1 MSSTGAP
8 GATSVRAYSD
18 VEYVFEP
25 HSAEMPPLRPYLRD
39 LWERRRFIAEVA
51 RAEIRGKR
59 NSTIAGQ
66 LWAVLDPLFQ
76 AALYF
81 FLITVLRGGTRG
93 GAELAALIFCV
104 FLFQTTATALNE
116 GGKSVVSNKGL
127 MLNSSF
133 PRAMLPLTAVY
144 KGMLGLVPSA
154 AIYLVVHLVLRQP
167 LGSGLL
173 LLPLLLLIQT
183 VMNIGVAMLVA
194 TLTVFI
200 RDVGNALTYIQR
212 LLFFTTPVIYP
223 ASTLSPGLASILSW
237 NPFFCLFVC
246 YRAVVAGGMP
256 PGGFLLRAAVMSVV
270 LFIVGARTFLSHER
284 AFALH
289 L

>member
-1 MSSTGAP
+1 
-8 GATSVRAYSD
+8 
-18 VEYVFEP
+18 
-25 HSAEMPPLRPYLRD
+25 
-39 LWERRRFIAEVA
+39 
-51 RAEIRGKR
+51 
-59 NSTIAGQ
+59 
-66 LWAVLDPLFQ
+66 
-76 AALYF
+76 
-81 FLITVLRGGTRG
+81 
-93 GAELAALIFCV
+93 
-104 FLFQTTATALNE
+104 
-116 GGKSVVSNKGL
+116 
-127 MLNSSF
+127 
-133 PRAMLPLTAVY
+133 
-144 KGMLGLVPSA
+144 
-154 AIYLVVHLVLRQP
+154 
-167 LGSGLL
+167 
-173 LLPLLLLIQT
+173 
-183 VMNIGVAMLVA
+183 MNIGVAMLVA